1 MEYIKFFTSIQ
12 LNKLNRFYIHT
23 SIRPRVAENRFL
35 HHLAVHEALTE
46 VQLVVPA
53 MHLEGDTFTG
63 SVAV

>member
-23 SIRPRVAENRFL
+23 SIRPRVAEYRFL

-46 VQLVVPA
+46 VQLKKGGRK
-53 MHLEGDTFTG
+53 EI
-63 SVAV
+63 